1 MGFSPLLLVRTTIP
15 FTTILPKKFPFA
27 KLIKKEKNPRIK
39 KVGEEGERE
48 RKSNG
53 YGRLGSKYFHDAGFL
68 QPSAAAAAAA
78 ASDRSTD

>member
-48 RKSNG
+48 EE
-53 YGRLGSKYFHDAGFL
+53 
-68 QPSAAAAAAA
+68 
-78 ASDRSTD
+78 